1 MTLFDIGSKG
11 KFSLSCST
19 NRVLSPQFKRDEK
32 SLKRSKSI
40 EFKNNENA
48 AVVEDKENNMDCDV
62 IE

>member
-19 NRVLSPQFKRDEK
+19 NRVLSPQFKKDDK
-32 SLKRSKSI
+32 GIKRSKSI
-40 EFKNNENA
+40 EFGNNENA
-48 AVVEDKENNMDCDV
+48 PVAEDKENKMDCGV